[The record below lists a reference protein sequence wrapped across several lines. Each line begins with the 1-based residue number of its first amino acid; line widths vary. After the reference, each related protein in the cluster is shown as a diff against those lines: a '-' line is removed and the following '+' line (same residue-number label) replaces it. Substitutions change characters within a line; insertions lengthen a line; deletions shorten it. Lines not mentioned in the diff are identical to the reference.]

1 MTLFR
6 WLGRDPFFLPYK
18 PGKFKTASP
27 LSFLIDCI
35 FFPDFPI
42 YRINTLIRQKAI
54 LEPRLISAGEWL
66 SGRDEIPLF

>member
-35 FFPDFPI
+35 FF
-42 YRINTLIRQKAI
+42 
-54 LEPRLISAGEWL
+54 LISPSTGSIHSFAKRPSWSPG
-66 SGRDEIPLF
+66 